1 MATGGEF
8 VTATDV
14 ANRAG
19 VSQST
24 VSRVFNPDSRLLVRD
39 KTRKKVLEAAEELGY
54 VPNAIAQTM
63 ASGRSRIIG
72 IVVPS
77 NYNIF
82 HYHILQILTNVFQMY
97 DLRTMVFTSAPTD
110 NINDLLQNLYQ
121 YQVDGVIVT
130 SAVLGQNVTG
140 SWTRKGMPVILFN
153 SDLPDAEVSMVQ
165 SNHFHSGEQMAEYLT
180 AMGYQRF
187 AYVTAEK
194 SPHLNLRSRQEGFL
208 SGLIAHGID
217 KCQIIPAA
225 YSYKSGWEAGT
236 FLLSQKDVPDA
247 IFCSG
252 DINGFGV
259 IDAIRQQTSLRLGFD
274 IGVSGYDAPIIGDFQ
289 GYSMTALAQPTTQLA
304 RDAVEMLL
312 QLIAE
317 PETPKKKI
325 IRPMKL
331 IIRTSTQMRKHQ
343 AEQNA

>member
-1 MATGGEF
+1 MATGGNLLQPLMLRTVQAYRNPQSQEF
-8 VTATDV
+8 
-14 ANRAG
+14 
-19 VSQST
+19 
-24 VSRVFNPDSRLLVRD
+24 FNPDSRLLVRD

-153 SDLPDAEVSMVQ
+153 SDS
-165 SNHFHSGEQMAEYLT
+165 QM
-180 AMGYQRF
+180 
-187 AYVTAEK
+187 
-194 SPHLNLRSRQEGFL
+194 
-208 SGLIAHGID
+208 
-217 KCQIIPAA
+217 
-225 YSYKSGWEAGT
+225 
-236 FLLSQKDVPDA
+236 
-247 IFCSG
+247 
-252 DINGFGV
+252 
-259 IDAIRQQTSLRLGFD
+259 
-274 IGVSGYDAPIIGDFQ
+274 
-289 GYSMTALAQPTTQLA
+289 
-304 RDAVEMLL
+304 
-312 QLIAE
+312 
-317 PETPKKKI
+317 PK
-325 IRPMKL
+325 
-331 IIRTSTQMRKHQ
+331 
-343 AEQNA
+343 

>member
-1 MATGGEF
+1 MATGGKF

-110 NINDLLQNLYQ
+110 DINELLQNLYQ

-130 SAVLGQNVTG
+130 SAVPG
-140 SWTRKGMPVILFN
+140 
-153 SDLPDAEVSMVQ
+153 
-165 SNHFHSGEQMAEYLT
+165 
-180 AMGYQRF
+180 
-187 AYVTAEK
+187 
-194 SPHLNLRSRQEGFL
+194 
-208 SGLIAHGID
+208 
-217 KCQIIPAA
+217 
-225 YSYKSGWEAGT
+225 
-236 FLLSQKDVPDA
+236 
-247 IFCSG
+247 
-252 DINGFGV
+252 
-259 IDAIRQQTSLRLGFD
+259 
-274 IGVSGYDAPIIGDFQ
+274 
-289 GYSMTALAQPTTQLA
+289 LA
-304 RDAVEMLL
+304 RVC
-312 QLIAE
+312 
-317 PETPKKKI
+317 P
-325 IRPMKL
+325 
-331 IIRTSTQMRKHQ
+331 
-343 AEQNA
+343 

>member
-1 MATGGEF
+1 MATGGKF

-187 AYVTAEK
+187 AYVTA
-194 SPHLNLRSRQEGFL
+194 
-208 SGLIAHGID
+208 
-217 KCQIIPAA
+217 
-225 YSYKSGWEAGT
+225 GT